1 MNDRILT
8 PFLRNDFKW
17 TGKQE
22 EENRT
27 IKMQFK
33 QAMTRLKE
41 SFRIEYEADEFEE
54 LIEYE
59 M

>member
-1 MNDRILT
+1 MSDEFLT
-8 PFLRNDFKW
+8 PFRRNDFKW

-27 IKMQFK
+27 LKMRFK

-41 SFRIEYEADEFEE
+41 SFRIEYEPDEDLEGVD
-54 LIEYE
+54 
-59 M
+59 